1 MARKQETV
9 LFPTLRRLGIAFYA
23 YSPMAGGFL
32 TKTKQDVLDGKGRFD
47 VNTRPGKMYHG
58 LYAKPSMLES
68 LELWDEAAKTE
79 GCSKGELA
87 YRWVAH
93 DSALSAEHGDAII
106 IGASKLEQITTA
118 MEGLK
123 KGKIGEKAMKM
134 IEEVWEKVKDE
145 APLDNMSR

>member
-1 MARKQETV
+1 
-9 LFPTLRRLGIAFYA
+9 
-23 YSPMAGGFL
+23 
-32 TKTKQDVLDGKGRFD
+32 
-47 VNTRPGKMYHG
+47 
-58 LYAKPSMLES
+58 MLES